1 MYRTHRMTRWP
12 AFFHAR
18 AIASAF
24 VALAPFTST
33 VFRLC
38 APYRSEYR
46 CRSDSK
52 DPFSRACSQATE
64 AIANEIGAKTID
76 SPRQRHDVAWL
87 CSLVGAD
94 MRRRVACESN
104 LR

>member
-1 MYRTHRMTRWP
+1 MTRCP

-18 AIASAF
+18 AIANAF

-33 VFRLC
+33 VFRPS
-38 APYRSEYR
+38 AP
-46 CRSDSK
+46 CRAVDGCRKDSN
-52 DPFSRACSQATE
+52 DPRSRARSQAIR

-76 SPRQRHDVAWL
+76 SPKQRHDVAWL

-94 MRRRVACESN
+94 IWPRVVGQSN
-104 LR
+104 SR